1 VDEQD
6 SQLIRRCLSGEASAF
21 EALYGAH
28 AGRIVA
34 YFLRSGFARADADD
48 LTQETFTRAFRS
60 LHTFDAERGAFRPWL
75 ATIARNVAR
84 KRWGRRAEPG
94 NFDPELAEDVL
105 AGADDPHAAAQ
116 QREEI
121 EAVRDC
127 VSRLPEELARIVSLR
142 YVEGRSTRGVAAA
155 TGIPEATVRSRL
167 AEAHERI
174 ERCLADKGVMG

>member
-1 VDEQD
+1 VDEREAE
-6 SQLIRRCLSGEASAF
+6 LVLRCLSGETSAF

-28 AGRIVA
+28 AGRIAA

-60 LHTFDAERGAFRPWL
+60 LGTFDADRGAFRPWL

-105 AGADDPHAAAQ
+105 AGADNPQTAAQ
-116 QREEI
+116 QAEEI
-121 EAVRDC
+121 DAVRDC
-127 VSRLPEELARIVSLR
+127 VSRLPEQLGRIIRLR

-167 AEAHERI
+167 GEAYERLA
-174 ERCLADKGVMG
+174 RCLAAKGVME